1 MRLLS
6 FLIALFIATPS
17 FATEEFLRLDTRPDV
32 KVPIFYIKNTGA
44 QAIVLLLSGGQ
55 GGMGKIIDGKPTSA
69 NFLVRS
75 RNYFADNGLNVAVI
89 GLPSDKKAGYIEF
102 SDRLT
107 AEHLQDIRKVVEYLR
122 TDTGLPVWLVG
133 TSRGTVSA
141 TAAAIDFGK
150 EFLGGIALTASVVS
164 YKKTGAVPT
173 QDLNK
178 IQIPVLVVHHEN
190 DGCVICAPHEVPNI
204 LRGLKSAPI
213 KKLMMVSGGEN
224 PTGDPCEALH
234 YHGFIGIEK
243 STVENI
249 STWIKNPAP

>member
-6 FLIALFIATPS
+6 FLLTFLVAIPA
-17 FATEEFLRLDTRPDV
+17 FASEELLRLDTRQDV
-32 KVPIFYIKNTGA
+32 KVPIFYIKNDGA
-44 QAIVLLLSGGQ
+44 RATVLLLSGGK
-55 GGMGKIIDGKPTSA
+55 GGMGKIVDGQPSSE

-75 RNYFADNGLNVAVI
+75 RSYFAENGLNVAVF
-89 GLPSDKKAGYIEF
+89 GLPSDMRTGYVEY

-107 AEHLQDIRKVVEYLR
+107 TEHLQDIRRVVEYLKA
-122 TDTGLPVWLVG
+122 DTGLPVWLVG

-150 EFLGGIALTASVVS
+150 EILGGIVLTASVVS

-173 QDLNK
+173 QDIGR

-190 DGCVICAPHEVPNI
+190 DSCVICAPHEVPNI
-204 LRGLKSAPI
+204 LKGLKNTPV
-213 KKLMMVSGGEN
+213 KKLVMVSGGGN

-243 STVENI
+243 ATIGSI
-249 STWIKNPAP
+249 ATWIKNPAP